1 MTEEPR
7 RCVLIVDDDRLNIQ
21 VLGNLLKDEFDVV
34 VALNADEAMERII
47 NSGPHIILLDIQM
60 PGMDGFEF
68 IEKIKRDPESK
79 DIPVIFL
86 SGMVSEED
94 EKKGLEMGAVDYITK
109 PFRPAVVKAR
119 LRNQLE
125 LKRQRDLLSRLSS
138 LDGLTGIHNRRRF
151 DEFFH
156 HEWRRAGRTG
166 QALSLIMF
174 DIDYFKPYNDNY
186 GHVAGDETL
195 KEVATAIS
203 RSMERGTDFTA
214 RYGGEEFVCVLPD
227 TDEEGAAQVAERVR
241 VNIQALSIP
250 HSFSE
255 VSSAITI
262 SAGVATARPS
272 DSGITPVQLM
282 ENADRALYSA
292 KKNGRNQ
299 VVQFEASVAD
309 VNPSLD
315 GAAPSM
321 LKPRVLIIDDEP
333 ANIKALEMIMKG
345 RYQTYSALRGKEGVE
360 LAAQAPQPDLIM
372 LDIQMPGMDGY
383 EVIKRLKQNALTR
396 DIPVIFNSILSDEGN
411 EKNGLDL
418 GAVDYIRKPF
428 HHVVTLAR
436 IKTHIRLKK
445 AMDTLSEKNSQMER
459 LLNMRDG
466 VERMAKH
473 DLKLP
478 IGAIIHQTEALLDR
492 EDIPKD
498 ARISVKTV
506 MAQSYHALD
515 MINRTLDLWKIEHG
529 SYTFTP
535 APLNIMKVIRR
546 VADEMAILRRGRH
559 IDLAIS
565 LRGAP
570 ADRTSELMV
579 EGEEWLFHSMLAN
592 LVKNAIEAA
601 PDGSSVH
608 TMVEDHEGIR
618 ITIHNMGAV
627 PVEVRGNFFEKHS
640 TLGKKHGAGLGT
652 YISMKISQALGWII
666 HMDTSEKTGTSL
678 ILSRI
683 K

>member
-1 MTEEPR
+1 
-7 RCVLIVDDDRLNIQ
+7 
-21 VLGNLLKDEFDVV
+21 
-34 VALNADEAMERII
+34 
-47 NSGPHIILLDIQM
+47 
-60 PGMDGFEF
+60 
-68 IEKIKRDPESK
+68 
-79 DIPVIFL
+79 
-86 SGMVSEED
+86 
-94 EKKGLEMGAVDYITK
+94 
-109 PFRPAVVKAR
+109 
-119 LRNQLE
+119 
-125 LKRQRDLLSRLSS
+125 
-138 LDGLTGIHNRRRF
+138 
-151 DEFFH
+151 
-156 HEWRRAGRTG
+156 
-166 QALSLIMF
+166 
-174 DIDYFKPYNDNY
+174 
-186 GHVAGDETL
+186 
-195 KEVATAIS
+195 
-203 RSMERGTDFTA
+203 
-214 RYGGEEFVCVLPD
+214 
-227 TDEEGAAQVAERVR
+227 
-241 VNIQALSIP
+241 
-250 HSFSE
+250 
-255 VSSAITI
+255 
-262 SAGVATARPS
+262 
-272 DSGITPVQLM
+272 
-282 ENADRALYSA
+282 
-292 KKNGRNQ
+292 
-299 VVQFEASVAD
+299 
-309 VNPSLD
+309 
-315 GAAPSM
+315 M